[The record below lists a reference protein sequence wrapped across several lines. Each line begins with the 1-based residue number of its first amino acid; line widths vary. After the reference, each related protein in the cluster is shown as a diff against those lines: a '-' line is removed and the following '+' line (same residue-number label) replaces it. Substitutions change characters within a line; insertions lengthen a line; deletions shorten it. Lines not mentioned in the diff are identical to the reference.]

1 MEIINL
7 IILFFAYIIPMYLA
21 NATPI
26 VIHGKKPL
34 DFGFKLKGKR
44 ILGDGK
50 TIVGTEEKD
59 ETLLDAI
66 NVLIAN
72 KKPEDMPRGL
82 DNFRTMSRLS
92 KAFEKADNSGI
103 LELEEVD
110 YKFIKDDLE
119 KNVPSAWGMNQNIMK
134 AVESF
139 LDAKSEE

>member
-1 MEIINL
+1 MRKIKIEKWKSKVPK
-7 IILFFAYIIPMYLA
+7 Y
-21 NATPI
+21 
-26 VIHGKKPL
+26 
-34 DFGFKLKGKR
+34 DE
-44 ILGDGK
+44 DGK
-50 TIVGTEEKD
+50 IVGTTEKD

-92 KAFEKADNSGI
+92 KAFEKADKSGI

-119 KNVPSAWGMNQNIMK
+119 KNIPSTWGMNLNIMN
-134 AVESF
+134 AVEDF
-139 LDAKSEE
+139 LNAESEK

>member
-1 MEIINL
+1 MI
-7 IILFFAYIIPMYLA
+7 
-21 NATPI
+21 
-26 VIHGKKPL
+26 
-34 DFGFKLKGKR
+34 
-44 ILGDGK
+44 
-50 TIVGTEEKD
+50 GTEEKD
-59 ETLLDAI
+59 ETILDAI

-82 DNFRTMSRLS
+82 DNFRTMGRLS